1 MYGETTERKSYMN
14 PNDKSMMVFRDA
26 PVPKA
31 VFSNI
36 IPSVISM
43 LMVLF
48 YNLADTVFIGQT
60 NDALMVTAVS
70 LATPVFLLFMAIGML
85 FGIGGTSFISRRL
98 GEGDYHTAKRTS
110 SFCFWGGI
118 SIGVICLLGILIFAE
133 PVARAVGA
141 SDDSVGYT
149 RQYLAIVAFGIPFL
163 ILSNAF
169 SNIIR
174 AEGHPKTAMTG
185 MIIGNLV
192 NIILDPV
199 MILGFG
205 WNVAGAAIAT
215 VLGNVVSAV
224 FYIIHLSSKKSLLS
238 IRPKHFTIK
247 RTVSMGVFA
256 IGIPAALNSVLM
268 STSNIVINK
277 VMANYGD
284 MAVAGL
290 GVAMKVNTIAIML
303 LIGIGI
309 GVQPLLGFCF
319 GARLRKRYLSIL
331 KFTLIVATI
340 TSVVMTVICYV
351 FAGPLVEFI
360 LKEPEAY
367 AYGFEFSRVY
377 ILSGPVIGLLFV
389 MINAIQSTGATIPS
403 LILSLSRQGLIYYP
417 MLFIFTHFF
426 DTAKMAAMTQP
437 VTDYIAATM
446 AVILFIFTF
455 RKYFPKSRDLTLQ
468 ADPSEGIAEDIS
480 RDT

>member
-1 MYGETTERKSYMN
+1 MNNNEKSIAI
-14 PNDKSMMVFRDA
+14 FRDA

-43 LMVLF
+43 IMVLF
-48 YNLADTVFIGQT
+48 YNLADTIFIGQT
-60 NDALMVTAVS
+60 EDALMVTAVS

-98 GEGDYHTAKRTS
+98 GEGDYQTAKRTS

-118 SIGVICLLGILIFAE
+118 SIGILSLIGILLFAE

-141 SDDSVGYT
+141 SDDSLEYT
-149 RQYLAIVAFGIPFL
+149 KQYLTIVAFGIPFL

-185 MIIGNLV
+185 MIIGNLM
-192 NIILDPV
+192 NIILDPI

-215 VLGNVVSAV
+215 VLGNVVSAA
-224 FYIIHLSSKKSLLS
+224 FYIIHLCSSRSMLS
-238 IRPKHFTIK
+238 IKPKHFTMARKI
-247 RTVSMGVFA
+247 SMGVFA
-256 IGIPAALNSVLM
+256 IGIPAALNSILM

-277 VMANYGD
+277 VMADYGD

-290 GVAMKVNTIAIML
+290 GVAMKVNTITVML
-303 LIGIGI
+303 LIGIGT

-319 GARLRKRYLSIL
+319 GARLRKRYVSIL
-331 KFTLIVATI
+331 KFTLIVASI
-340 TSVVMTVICYV
+340 TSIVMTVVCYT
-351 FAGPLVEFI
+351 FAGPLVRFI

-403 LILSLSRQGLIYYP
+403 LILSLSRQGIIYYP

-426 DTAKMAAMTQP
+426 NTAKMAAMTQP
-437 VTDYIAATM
+437 VTDYLAATL
-446 AVILFIFTF
+446 AVILFIYTF
-455 RKYFPKSRDLTLQ
+455 RRLFPKSRGVD
-468 ADPSEGIAEDIS
+468 
-480 RDT
+480 

>member
-1 MYGETTERKSYMN
+1 MNNNEKSIAI
-14 PNDKSMMVFRDA
+14 FRDA

-43 LMVLF
+43 IMVLF
-48 YNLADTVFIGQT
+48 YNLADTIFIGQT
-60 NDALMVTAVS
+60 EDALMVTAVS

-98 GEGDYHTAKRTS
+98 GEGDYQTAKRTS

-118 SIGVICLLGILIFAE
+118 SIGILSLIGILLFAE

-141 SDDSVGYT
+141 SDDSLEYT
-149 RQYLAIVAFGIPFL
+149 KQYLTIVAFGIPFL

-192 NIILDPV
+192 NIILDPI

-215 VLGNVVSAV
+215 VLGNVVSAA
-224 FYIIHLSSKKSLLS
+224 FYIIHLCSSRSMLS
-238 IRPKHFTIK
+238 IKPKHFTMARKI
-247 RTVSMGVFA
+247 SMGVFA
-256 IGIPAALNSVLM
+256 IGIPAALNSILM

-277 VMANYGD
+277 VMADYGD

-290 GVAMKVNTIAIML
+290 GVAMKVNTITVML
-303 LIGIGI
+303 LIGIGT

-331 KFTLIVATI
+331 KFTLIVASI
-340 TSVVMTVICYV
+340 TSIVMTVVCYT
-351 FAGPLVEFI
+351 FAGPLVRFI

-403 LILSLSRQGLIYYP
+403 LILSLSRQGIIYYP

-426 DTAKMAAMTQP
+426 NTAKMAAMTQP
-437 VTDYIAATM
+437 VTDYLAATL
-446 AVILFIFTF
+446 AVILFIYTF
-455 RKYFPKSRDLTLQ
+455 RRLFPKSRGVD
-468 ADPSEGIAEDIS
+468 
-480 RDT
+480 

>member
-1 MYGETTERKSYMN
+1 MNSNEKSIAI
-14 PNDKSMMVFRDA
+14 FRDA

-43 LMVLF
+43 IMVLF
-48 YNLADTVFIGQT
+48 YNLADTIFIGQT
-60 NDALMVTAVS
+60 EDALMVTAVS

-98 GEGDYHTAKRTS
+98 GEGDYQTAKRTS

-118 SIGVICLLGILIFAE
+118 SIGILSLIGILLFAE

-141 SDDSVGYT
+141 SDDSLEYT
-149 RQYLAIVAFGIPFL
+149 KQYLTIVAFGIPFL

-185 MIIGNLV
+185 MIIGNLM
-192 NIILDPV
+192 NIILDPI

-215 VLGNVVSAV
+215 VLGNVVSAA
-224 FYIIHLSSKKSLLS
+224 FYIIHLCSSRSMLS
-238 IRPKHFTIK
+238 IKPKHFTMARKI
-247 RTVSMGVFA
+247 SMGVFA
-256 IGIPAALNSVLM
+256 IGIPAALNSILM

-277 VMANYGD
+277 VMADYGD

-290 GVAMKVNTIAIML
+290 GVAMKVNTITVML
-303 LIGIGI
+303 LIGIGT

-331 KFTLIVATI
+331 KFTLIVASI
-340 TSVVMTVICYV
+340 TSIVMTVVCFT
-351 FAGPLVEFI
+351 FAGPLVRFI

-403 LILSLSRQGLIYYP
+403 LILSLSRQGIIYYP

-426 DTAKMAAMTQP
+426 NTAKMAAMTQP
-437 VTDYIAATM
+437 VTDYLAATL
-446 AVILFIFTF
+446 AVILFIYTF
-455 RKYFPKSRDLTLQ
+455 RRLFPKSRGVD
-468 ADPSEGIAEDIS
+468 
-480 RDT
+480 

>member
-1 MYGETTERKSYMN
+1 MNINEKSIQM
-14 PNDKSMMVFRDA
+14 FRNA

-43 LMVLF
+43 LMVLL

-60 NDALMVTAVS
+60 NNALMVTAVS

-98 GEGDYHTAKRTS
+98 GEGDYHTAKRAS
-110 SFCFWGGI
+110 SFCFWSGLV
-118 SIGVICLLGILIFAE
+118 IGVICLIGIIIFAE

-141 SDDSVGYT
+141 SDDSLEFT
-149 RQYLAIVAFGIPFL
+149 KQYLIIVAFGIPFL
-163 ILSNAF
+163 IISNAF

-192 NIILDPV
+192 NIILDPI
-199 MILGFG
+199 MILSFG
-205 WNVAGAAIAT
+205 WDVAGAAIAT

-224 FYIIHLSSKKSLLS
+224 FYLLHLCSKRSLLS
-238 IRPKHFTIK
+238 IKLKYYTLK
-247 RTVSMGVFA
+247 RHISMGVFA

-277 VMANYGD
+277 VMAGYGD

-290 GVAMKVNTIAIML
+290 GVAMKVNTIAVML

-340 TSVVMTVICYV
+340 TSIVMTVICYT
-351 FAGPLVEFI
+351 FAGPLVRFI

-403 LILSLSRQGLIYYP
+403 LILSISRQGLIYYP

-437 VTDYIAATM
+437 ITDYIAATL
-446 AVILFIFTF
+446 AVVLFIFTF
-455 RKYFPKSRDLTLQ
+455 KKYFPKSRDV
-468 ADPSEGIAEDIS
+468 GI
-480 RDT
+480 